1 MIFIFTPNTSSLMYL
16 IGIDCGS
23 TMIKAAVFDSSGKE
37 YAVASRKVEHIY
49 LYPGW
54 TENDMNVLWKGVCEV
69 IREIMDKSEID
80 PQQIACVTCT
90 GHGNGLYL
98 VAENGSPVRNGII
111 SSDNRARKFIEQ
123 WTVEDVL
130 DRILPKTMQSIWAAQ
145 PNALL
150 RWLIDNE
157 PETMRNVKW
166 LFMVKDFVRYRLT
179 GEAYMELSDMSGT
192 SLIDVGRA
200 TYDDEVLETWGLSD
214 WRHIM
219 PPLRRSADICGTLTA
234 EAAKLTGLTEG
245 IPVAGG
251 MFDIDACGL
260 AVGMTDET
268 RFCMVAGTWG
278 NNQFISKTPVMDR
291 DMFMTSCYSIDG
303 YYLMLEGS
311 ATSASNLEWFVSQ
324 FFESDRKLLEL
335 EGMSRSIYEHCSEL
349 VAETTPTD
357 TNIVFLPFLYGSPV
371 DLDAKACLFGLDGRH
386 TRSHVMR
393 AVFEGIVF
401 GHRWHV
407 ERLRRFCH
415 EPKTIRLTGGAAN
428 SDIWAQMFSDI
439 FRIPVEIPAG
449 TELGCFGAAI
459 AGAVAVGIHPSFEE
473 ACEKMVVIDRRFEP
487 DSRFADIYDQKYG
500 HYKLLLEALAPVWKK
515 LTK

>member
-1 MIFIFTPNTSSLMYL
+1 MTNQGFL
-16 IGIDCGS
+16 IGVDCGS
-23 TMIKAAVFDSSGKE
+23 TMVKAAIFDSLGKE
-37 YAVASRKVEHIY
+37 YAVASRKIEHIY
-49 LYPGW
+49 LRPGW
-54 TENDMNVLWKGVCEV
+54 TENDMDALWRGVCEV
-69 IREIMDKSEID
+69 LREIIEKSKIN
-80 PQQIACVTCT
+80 PKQIVCVTCT

-98 VAENGSPVRNGII
+98 VAKDDSPARNGII
-111 SSDNRARKFIEQ
+111 SSDNRARKYVEQ
-123 WTVEDVL
+123 WTEQDVPAK
-130 DRILPKTMQSIWAAQ
+130 ILPKTMQSLWPAQ

-157 PETMRNVKW
+157 SETMSKVKW

-179 GEAYMELSDMSGT
+179 GEAFMELSDMSGT

-200 TYDDEVLETWGLSD
+200 DYDDEVLETWGLSD
-214 WRHIM
+214 WKHIM
-219 PPLRRSADICGTLTA
+219 PPLRRSGDLCGRVTA
-234 EAAKLTGLTEG
+234 VAAKLTGLAEG
-245 IPVAGG
+245 TPVAGG

-278 NNQFISKTPVMDR
+278 NNQFISKTPVVDR

-324 FFESDRKLLEL
+324 FFESDRKLLEK
-335 EGMSRSIYEHCSEL
+335 EGMSKSIYAHCSDL
-349 VAETTPTD
+349 VAETKPAD
-357 TNIVFLPFLYGSPV
+357 TNIVFLPFLYGNPI

-401 GHRWHV
+401 GHRWHL
-407 ERLRRFCH
+407 ERLRRFCD

-428 SDIWAQMFSDI
+428 SDSWAQMFSDI
-439 FRIPVEIPAG
+439 FQIPVEIPAG

-459 AGAVAVGIHPSFEE
+459 CGAVAVRIYSSYAE
-473 ACEKMVVIDRRFEP
+473 ACETMVAIDRRFEP
-487 DSRFADIYDQKYG
+487 NPEFADIYNKKYG
-500 HYKLLLEALAPVWKK
+500 HYKKLLEVLKPVWRE
-515 LTK
+515 LT